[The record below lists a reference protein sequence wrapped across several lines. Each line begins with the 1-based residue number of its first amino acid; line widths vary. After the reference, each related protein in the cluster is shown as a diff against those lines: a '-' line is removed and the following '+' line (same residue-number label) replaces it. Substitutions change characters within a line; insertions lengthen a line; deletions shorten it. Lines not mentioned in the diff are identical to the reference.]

1 MTWRTTSAR
10 SERALE
16 TRELALDKTMRIARR
31 GRNVVVEVERGVV
44 LVTRE
49 GDPED
54 HVLERGM
61 ALRLPGEGLVVAWAL
76 APSTVS
82 VREASPRVAGTT
94 PAHGRIALTRSA

>member
-1 MTWRTTSAR
+1 
-10 SERALE
+10 
-16 TRELALDKTMRIARR
+16 
-31 GRNVVVEVERGVV
+31 
-44 LVTRE
+44 
-49 GDPED
+49 
-54 HVLERGM
+54 M